1 MIAPVILFLICVW
14 IDWRTALVLIACVP
28 LIPVSIVAVSK
39 YAKKIFA
46 KYWGKYTS
54 MGDIFLDSV
63 QGLKELKI
71 FQADAAQHV
80 KINESAEEFR
90 VITMKVLV
98 MQLASTTIMD
108 LVAYGGAGVGMRLLF
123 AQLRFGG

>member
-1 MIAPVILFLICVW
+1 
-14 IDWRTALVLIACVP
+14 
-28 LIPVSIVAVSK
+28 
-39 YAKKIFA
+39 
-46 KYWGKYTS
+46 
-54 MGDIFLDSV
+54 MGDKFLDSV